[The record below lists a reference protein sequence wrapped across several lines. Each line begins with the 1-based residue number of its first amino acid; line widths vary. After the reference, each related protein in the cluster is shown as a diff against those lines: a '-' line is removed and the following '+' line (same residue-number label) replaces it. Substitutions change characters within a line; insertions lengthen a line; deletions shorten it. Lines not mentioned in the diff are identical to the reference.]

1 LNAFDIA
8 ALSMDTDMQRL
19 ANIGQNLAN
28 VQTGGYKRVVVAQRP
43 FAETM
48 AAMDGTGAAFDPTPS
63 TAPDTALDMTA
74 GPLRASASPLDLAV
88 QGDGFF
94 EFESPQGPALSRQ
107 AVLHVDGQGRL
118 VNDAGL
124 AIRSDRGD
132 LRVPTPT
139 SDLRIDAQGEVWAGD
154 RSLGKLQLSRVGDPT
169 ALQPLGGGLYR
180 PAADDATQPIDTP
193 HVLSGQRE
201 GSNVSSSAEMV
212 RLMETSRH
220 FEAMAKVVQGYDD
233 AMDKA
238 IRKLGDLG
246 T

>member
-1 LNAFDIA
+1 MNAFDIA

-28 VQTGGYKRVVVAQRP
+28 IQTGGYKRVVVAQRP
-43 FAETM
+43 FSETM
-48 AAMDGTGAAFDPTPS
+48 AAIDSTRGT
-63 TAPDTALDMTA
+63 PDTALDTTA
-74 GPLRASASPLDLAV
+74 GALRASTNPLDLAV
-88 QGDGFF
+88 DGDGFF

-107 AVLHVDGQGRL
+107 AMLHVDGQGRL

-124 AIRSDRGD
+124 AIRGDRGD
-132 LRVPTPT
+132 LRIPTPANN
-139 SDLRIDAQGEVWAGD
+139 LRIDAQGEVWVDD
-154 RSLGKLQLSRVGDPT
+154 RSLGKLQLSRVGNPT

-180 PAADDATQPIDTP
+180 PAADDAAQPIDTP
-193 HVLSGQRE
+193 RVLSGQRE

>member
-1 LNAFDIA
+1 MNAFDIA

-48 AAMDGTGAAFDPTPS
+48 AAIDSTSGT
-63 TAPDTALDMTA
+63 PDTALDMSA
-74 GPLRASASPLDLAV
+74 GALRASTNPLDLAV
-88 QGDGFF
+88 DGDGFF

-107 AVLHVDGQGRL
+107 AMLHVDGQGRL

-132 LRVPTPT
+132 LRIPTPAN
-139 SDLRIDAQGEVWAGD
+139 SLRIDAQGEVWVDD
-154 RSLGKLQLSRVGDPT
+154 RSLGKLQLSRVGNPT

-180 PAADDATQPIDTP
+180 PAADDATQPIDAP
-193 HVLSGQRE
+193 RVLSGQRE

>member
-1 LNAFDIA
+1 MNAFDIA

-28 VQTGGYKRVVVAQRP
+28 VQTSGYKRVVLAQRP
-43 FAETM
+43 FAQTM
-48 AAMDGTGAAFDPTPS
+48 AAIDPAGAAAG
-63 TAPDTALDMTA
+63 TAPDVTLDMTA
-74 GPLRASASPLDLAV
+74 GALRTSSSPLDLAV

-124 AIRSDRGD
+124 PVRSDRGD
-132 LRVPTPT
+132 MRVPTPT
-139 SDLRIDAQGEVWAGD
+139 NNLRIDAQGEVWADD
-154 RSLGKLQLSRVGDPT
+154 RSLGRLQLSRVGNPT
-169 ALQPLGGGLYR
+169 GLQPLGGGLYR
-180 PAADDATQPIDTP
+180 PAADDVTQPVDSP
-193 HVLSGQRE
+193 RVLSGQRE

-246 T
+246 S

>member
-1 LNAFDIA
+1 MNAFDIA

-28 VQTGGYKRVVVAQRP
+28 IQTGGYKRVVVAQRP
-43 FAETM
+43 FSETM
-48 AAMDGTGAAFDPTPS
+48 AAIDSTSGT
-63 TAPDTALDMTA
+63 PDTALDMTA
-74 GPLRASASPLDLAV
+74 GALRASTNPLDLAV
-88 QGDGFF
+88 DGDGFF

-107 AVLHVDGQGRL
+107 AMLHVDGQGRL

-132 LRVPTPT
+132 LRIPTPANN
-139 SDLRIDAQGEVWAGD
+139 LRIDAQGEVWVDD
-154 RSLGKLQLSRVGDPT
+154 RSLGKLQLSRVGNPT

-180 PAADDATQPIDTP
+180 SAADDAAQPIDTP
-193 HVLSGQRE
+193 RVLSGQRE

>member
-1 LNAFDIA
+1 MNAFDIA

-28 VQTGGYKRVVVAQRP
+28 VQTSGYKRVVLAQRP
-43 FAETM
+43 FAQTM
-48 AAMDGTGAAFDPTPS
+48 AAIDPAGSAAD
-63 TAPDTALDMTA
+63 TAPDVTLDMTA
-74 GPLRASASPLDLAV
+74 GALRTSSSPLDLAV

-124 AIRSDRGD
+124 PVRSDRGD

-139 SDLRIDAQGEVWAGD
+139 NNLRIDAQGEVWADD
-154 RSLGKLQLSRVGDPT
+154 RSLGKLQLSRVGNPT

-180 PAADDATQPIDTP
+180 PAADDATQPVDSP
-193 HVLSGQRE
+193 RVLSGQRE

-246 T
+246 S

>member
-1 LNAFDIA
+1 MNAFDIA

-48 AAMDGTGAAFDPTPS
+48 AAIDSTSGT
-63 TAPDTALDMTA
+63 PDTALDMSA
-74 GPLRASASPLDLAV
+74 GALRASTNPLDLAV
-88 QGDGFF
+88 DGDGFF

-107 AVLHVDGQGRL
+107 AMLHVDGEGRL

-132 LRVPTPT
+132 LRIPTPAN
-139 SDLRIDAQGEVWAGD
+139 SLRIDAQGEVWVDD
-154 RSLGKLQLSRVGDPT
+154 RSLGKLQLSRVGNPT

-180 PAADDATQPIDTP
+180 PAADDATQPIDAP
-193 HVLSGQRE
+193 RVLSGQRE